1 MNTYNTYQPLCRV
14 VLIED
19 NKEVREGFKTIIES
33 HSDYVVVNDYGTCPP
48 ALKQLSTDKPDLVI
62 IDLEMPEMH
71 GIEGIK
77 RIKKAKPKTII
88 LVVSVHEDSKMVFD
102 ALVAGA
108 MGYLTKDTDP
118 EGLLKA
124 LDELRRGGAPMSSK
138 IASLVVK
145 SFQRSH
151 DTPLSE
157 RETEVLVLLSKGK
170 TYHSIADEL
179 FISMETVKTHIRNIY
194 QKLHVNNKTD
204 ALLIAEKDKLI

>member
-1 MNTYNTYQPLCRV
+1 MIQTYKPLTRV

-19 NKEVREGFKTIIES
+19 NNDVREGFKEIIGTHAE
-33 HSDYVVVNDYGTCPP
+33 YVVVNDYPSCVP
-48 ALKQLSTDKPDLVI
+48 ALKKLSSDKPDLVI

-77 RIKKAKPKTII
+77 RIKKARPKTVI

-118 EGLLKA
+118 EGLIKA
-124 LDELRRGGAPMSSK
+124 LDELMKGGAPMSSK

-145 SFQRSH
+145 SFQRSQ

-157 RETEVLVLLSKGK
+157 RETEVLALLSKGK
-170 TYHSIADEL
+170 TYHSIADDL

-204 ALLIAEKDKLI
+204 ALIVAEKDNLI